1 MPQKLIRLTS
11 KPQDISPEGNVVNS
25 ADTECVFSGLF
36 DEDLHI
42 KQNSEIALQSLSVE
56 RKSQEL
62 RIKKANNKI
71 KFASVLSDSAIP
83 PGSNQTGEITPLETY
98 NKTNDQV
105 LLESITNGMNK
116 VCSAKSVISQM
127 NIQHK
132 AYVDNGNVKIES
144 RVSPYYT
151 LDQGFDPRETNPSF
165 PSFVNNVL
173 GTIEQLKSGTEGGA
187 TGIYRETDTLVA
199 PTDPSEAYIFGTT
212 PFIKSTG
219 ALRVRFNRLLSPD
232 GEVSGYIGFVKGEGG
247 LLKLQTQALTE
258 ADMEYAIR
266 INGHT
271 QPMEVKTFA
280 AESFTTTGVTPINYS
295 VAGDVHNDI
304 LEISLAAGK
313 LQGNII
319 QNNAAGGTGT
329 NIETPLKSANVADGE
344 DLYWFISLM
353 ENFNKIVL
361 DFANVSVDPFF
372 AQENTGAGDGLL
384 STFTANQALSTLT
397 SNLDFFLD
405 YDKDTVLTPVLRLSD
420 DVANFLG
427 WPTNT
432 LKKPSDNNKPF
443 ELTGEYVF
451 PQVDAVDGNNNDAV
465 YKLTLGYFYH
475 APEPFDNDYE
485 ADNYIIDTQS
495 FILDSFDSYGK
506 SNEQRRALSGGS
518 RRNILATVPVSEE
531 PIPGT
536 ANGIIQYEP
545 TNLNFIRINNRNDI
559 ITRQLRF
566 RLLTGRYQNV
576 PIQNMAA
583 MTILIKDP

>member
-11 KPQDISPEGNVVNS
+11 KPQDISPEGNVVNT

-56 RKSQEL
+56 RKSQEM
-62 RIKKANNKI
+62 RVKKSNNKI
-71 KFASVLSDSAIP
+71 KFASVLSDSAVP

-105 LLESITNGMNK
+105 LLEGITNGMNK
-116 VCSAKSVISQM
+116 VCSAKSVLSQM

-132 AYVDNGNVKIES
+132 AYVDDGNVKIEA

-165 PSFVNNVL
+165 PSFVGNL
-173 GTIEQLKSGTEGGA
+173 GTIEEVKSGAADGA
-187 TGIYRETDTLVA
+187 TGIHRDNDTLVA
-199 PTDPSEAYIFGTT
+199 PNNPSEAYIFGTT

-219 ALRVRFNRLLSPD
+219 ALRVRFNRLLGSGGD
-232 GEVSGYIGFVKGEGG
+232 VSGYVGFVKGETG

-266 INGHT
+266 INGNAN
-271 QPMEVKTFA
+271 PMDVKTFA
-280 AESFTTTGVTPINYS
+280 AESFTTTGVTPINHT
-295 VAGDVHNDI
+295 VAGVINNDI

-319 QNNAAGGTGT
+319 QNAVVGGGGTD
-329 NIETPLKSANVADGE
+329 IEELLKTANVADGE

-353 ENFNKIVL
+353 EGKDKIVL

-384 STFTANQALSTLT
+384 STFTANQALTTLT
-397 SNLDFFLD
+397 STLEYFLD
-405 YDKDTVLTPVLRLSD
+405 YQRDTVLTPVLRLSN
-420 DVANFLG
+420 DVVNFLG
-427 WPTNT
+427 WPSNT
-432 LKKPSDNNKPF
+432 LRKPSDNNKPF
-443 ELTGEYVF
+443 ELTGEYIF
-451 PQVDAVDGNNNDAV
+451 PKVEAVDGNDGDQS
-465 YKLTLGYFYH
+465 YLLTLGYFYR

-518 RRNILATVPVSEE
+518 RRNILATVPVSEV

-545 TNLNFIRINNRNDI
+545 NNLNFIRINNRNDI